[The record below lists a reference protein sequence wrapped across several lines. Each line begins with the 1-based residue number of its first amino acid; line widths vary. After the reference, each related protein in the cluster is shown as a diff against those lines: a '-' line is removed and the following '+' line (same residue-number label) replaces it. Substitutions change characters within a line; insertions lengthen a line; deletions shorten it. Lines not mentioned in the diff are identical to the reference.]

1 MKKFALF
8 MSLLSILIMVSCNKN
23 EKMPDLKGETKTLH
37 IESTFSINQLRSI
50 GVSADYTAGGDNRNQ
65 RDLSMNWQSDTWDDS
80 ANKPKLLIAVGD
92 NVYEVPAE
100 NYTYTKSSTGSS
112 SVRIKYDGV
121 RYNNANDA
129 VLIYLFDKTVSYNK
143 EAATLSFPDQ
153 NGTSIAPINGGGNKN
168 FNFIFKASTTVQN
181 IIDRRASQLMPLGTV
196 ILFDMEKEA
205 TSGKQITVTS
215 DAFDFACD
223 VDLKSGLNKTTSGE
237 VSKTYSIEHGTAE
250 KSIYALYCL
259 GREGTDKYIG
269 ISGLFGTTET
279 KKYFMAQSP
288 AAYSGKFINLST
300 IGDSEY
306 FVTEWQGGNIGV
318 VNMTSANINNAV
330 VQYREKGTEKWI
342 KFNPS
347 QSFEITVPDQ
357 SKTYELRITG
367 IETFKVASDKIK
379 KVTQWGSIKWKNLD
393 NTFKGCTNLDVVA
406 QDVPDLSVCTSC
418 VETFSGCNVLVGN
431 TQFNNWDV
439 SNVTNMSGMF
449 KTAWKFN
456 QPLSNWSVSN
466 VTDMSGMFQSARAF
480 NQNIESWKTGSVTNM
495 QNMFSGAVKF
505 NQPLNNWDVSS
516 VTNMNFMFYSAEAF
530 NKPLDKWKVDNVT
543 TMKCMFNYASAFN
556 KPLNTWKVDNV
567 TDMESLFDNAQAFNQ
582 PLNNW
587 KTTKV
592 TNLKYTFANAT
603 SFNGDISTW
612 DVSNVT
618 NMNQTFNGARSFNQ
632 PIGGWKTSKVTNMF
646 SMFGGASIFNQP
658 LNDWDVSN
666 VTNMGMMF
674 SDASEFNYPLDKWK
688 VSKVENMGS
697 MFRRA
702 NKFNQ
707 NISNWDVAKVTSFSG
722 IFEDC
727 PITTDNKPQKFR

>member
-65 RDLSMNWQSDTWDDS
+65 RNLSMNWQSDTWDDS

-196 ILFDMEKEA
+196 ILFDMEKEP

-237 VSKTYSIEHGTAE
+237 VSKTYGIEHGTAE

-259 GREGTDKYIG
+259 GREGTDKYIS

-367 IETFKVASDKIK
+367 IETFKVASDKIR

-418 VETFSGCNVLVGN
+418 VATFSGCKVLVGN
-431 TQFNNWDV
+431 AQFNNWDV
-439 SNVTNMSGMF
+439 SNVTSTSQMF
-449 KTAWKFN
+449 MQASKFN
-456 QPLSNWSVSN
+456 QPLSNWNMSN
-466 VTDMSGMFQSARAF
+466 VTDISRMFFYATNF
-480 NQNIESWKTGSVTNM
+480 NQPINDWKVLNVTNM
-495 QNMFSGAVKF
+495 ERVFAFAEKF
-505 NQPLNNWDVSS
+505 NQ
-516 VTNMNFMFYSAEAF
+516 
-530 NKPLDKWKVDNVT
+530 PLDKWKVDNVT
-543 TMKCMFNYASAFN
+543 TMKGMFNYAFAFN
-556 KPLNTWKVDNV
+556 KPLNNWKVDNV

-618 NMNQTFNGARSFNQ
+618 IMNQTFNGARSFNQ

-674 SDASEFNYPLDKWK
+674 YQAFVFNQPLNNWD
-688 VSKVENMGS
+688 VSSVTNMGS
-697 MFRRA
+697 MFSEARA
-702 NKFNQ
+702 FDQ
-707 NISNWDVAKVTSFSG
+707 NISNWNVAKVRDFVN
-722 IFEDC
+722 IFNLC